1 MPVPFLDLP
10 AQLQRIRPDVDAAVA
25 GVLDSA
31 RFVLG
36 QENEAFERE
45 FAAYCGVRHAV
56 AVNTGT
62 SALHLALRALGVGQ
76 ERGRQD
82 EVVTVP
88 FTFVATA
95 AAAVYC
101 GARPV
106 YVDVD
111 PATLTMDPERLEAA
125 ITPRTRAIVPVHLY
139 GQPAD
144 MGPILDI
151 AARYGIPVLED
162 ACQAHGAEDRGR
174 RVGSLGAAAAFSFYP
189 GKNLG
194 AAGEGGAVTT
204 NDNALAA
211 RLRLLRDWGAAHKY
225 DHELLGFNNR
235 MDEMQAAILRVKL
248 GQLDR
253 WTEERRERAARYRR
267 DLAGGPE
274 EPVAERADVRH
285 VYHLFVVR
293 TPHRQHL
300 QRVLDRAGIGNG
312 VHYPIPVHLQPPYRF
327 GYQPGDFP
335 VSERAAR
342 EVLSLPMFPEL
353 TAAQQ
358 DAVVAALDPRT
369 NAAREGQVRDYSALA
384 AI

>member
-76 ERGRQD
+76 ERGRED

-151 AARYGIPVLED
+151 AARHGIPVLED

-204 NDNALAA
+204 NDDALAS

-267 DLAGGPE
+267 ELAGGPE

>member
-1 MPVPFLDLP
+1 M
-10 AQLQRIRPDVDAAVA
+10 
-25 GVLDSA
+25 
-31 RFVLG
+31 
-36 QENEAFERE
+36 
-45 FAAYCGVRHAV
+45 
-56 AVNTGT
+56 
-62 SALHLALRALGVGQ
+62 
-76 ERGRQD
+76 
-82 EVVTVP
+82 VTVP

-151 AARYGIPVLED
+151 AARHGIPVLED

-204 NDNALAA
+204 NDDALAS

-267 DLAGGPE
+267 ELAGGPE